1 MSDPTAPSWGLPVFV
16 TEENRARLMAIYD
29 DALRRWP
36 VPFKRSSLRPDTGRP
51 TSLAAAIRVAPPVV
65 MTHPM
70 GVGGFVW
77 SSIIATV
84 SAHRR
89 AYALDTI
96 GDVGRSELAD
106 PDRYPKTGRDYSEW
120 LDDVFAALDLTA
132 ADMIGGS
139 MGGWIAMNHAIYA
152 PDRVRR
158 LVLLGPMGLAPW
170 RATLAVLGPFMS
182 QRLRPT
188 DAKLDAIITRSL
200 GQGERVNRE
209 FRPWM
214 QIMGYTKP
222 RVGQPFHISSRRL
235 RMIKAADPGLPRRC
249 GTASSAI
256 HLPRRSAARR
266 NISGCEIEV
275 LPEAGHVMSVDEPDF
290 VGERIIEFLR

>member
-1 MSDPTAPSWGLPVFV
+1 MVSGQNPELPIFV
-16 TEENRARLMAIYD
+16 TEDNRSRLMAIYD
-29 DALRRWP
+29 DALRGWP
-36 VPFKRSSLRPDTGRP
+36 VRYE
-51 TSLAAAIRVAPPVV
+51 TSCVQTRYGTTHVIKSGDSAAPPVV

-77 SSIIATV
+77 SSIIEIV
-84 SAHRR
+84 SVHRR

-96 GDVGRSELAD
+96 GDVGRSMLAD
-106 PDRYPKTGRDYSEW
+106 LDKYPKTGSDYSTW
-120 LDDVFAALDLTA
+120 LDDVFAALDLSV

-152 PDRVRR
+152 PERVRR

-170 RATLAVLGPFMS
+170 RATLAVLGPFLS

-188 DAKLDAIITRSL
+188 QAKLDAIITRSL
-200 GQGERVNRE
+200 GDGERVNRE

-222 RVGQPFHISSRRL
+222 RVGQPFHIPSRRL
-235 RMIKAADPGLPRRC
+235 RMIGAPTFIFLGGRDGLVGNPAAAARR
-249 GTASSAI
+249 
-256 HLPRRSAARR
+256 ARR
-266 NISGCEIEV
+266 NIAGCQIEV
-275 LPEAGHVMSVDEPDF
+275 LPDAGHVMSVDEPDF
-290 VGERIIEFLR
+290 VGERIVEFLR

>member
-1 MSDPTAPSWGLPVFV
+1 MSDETSSSGEVPVFV
-16 TEENRARLMAIYD
+16 TEANRTRLMAMYA
-29 DALRRWP
+29 DALRHWP
-36 VPFKRSSLRPDTGRP
+36 VPLETFFVATRFGTTHVIASGDPG
-51 TSLAAAIRVAPPVV
+51 APPVV
-65 MTHPM
+65 LTHPM

-77 SSIIATV
+77 SSIIGMV

-106 PDRYPKTGRDYSEW
+106 PDKYPKTGRHYSEW
-120 LDDVFAALDLTA
+120 LDDVFAALDLSA
-132 ADMIGGS
+132 SDMIGGS

-170 RATLAVLGPFMS
+170 RATLAVVGPFMS

-188 DAKLDAIITRSL
+188 DAKLNAIITRSL
-200 GQGERVNRE
+200 GEGERVNRE

-214 QIMGYTKP
+214 QIMGYTKA
-222 RVGQPFHISSRRL
+222 RVGQPFHIPSRRL
-235 RMIKAADPGLPRRC
+235 RMIKAPTLVFLGGKDGLVGPP
-249 GTASSAI
+249 AA
-256 HLPRRSAARR
+256 AARR
-266 NISGCEIEV
+266 ALRNVGKCEIEV
-275 LPEAGHVMSVDEPDF
+275 LPDAGHVMSVDEPDF
-290 VGERIIEFLR
+290 VAKRSIEFLS

>member
-1 MSDPTAPSWGLPVFV
+1 VSDRKRASPEPPIFV
-16 TEENRARLMAIYD
+16 SEENRSLLMAIYD

-36 VPFKRSSLRPDTGRP
+36 VPYETVFVATRYGSTHVIASGDP
-51 TSLAAAIRVAPPVV
+51 AAPPVV
-65 MTHPM
+65 MTHPL

-77 SSIIATV
+77 SSIVGIV

-106 PDRYPKTGRDYSEW
+106 PDKYPKTGANYSRW
-120 LDDVFAALDLTA
+120 LGDVFDSLDLTT

-152 PDRVRR
+152 PERVRR

-170 RATLAVLGPFMS
+170 RATLAVLGPFLS

-200 GQGERVNRE
+200 GEGERVNRE

-222 RVGQPFHISSRRL
+222 RVGQPFHIASRRL
-235 RMIKAADPGLPRRC
+235 RRINAPTLVFLGGRDGLVGPPPAAARR
-249 GTASSAI
+249 
-256 HLPRRSAARR
+256 ARR
-266 NISGCEIEV
+266 NISGCDIEV
-275 LPEAGHVMSVDEPDF
+275 LPNAGHVMSVDEPDF
-290 VGERIIEFLR
+290 VAKRSIEFLS

>member
-1 MSDPTAPSWGLPVFV
+1 MSDRDASARELPIFV
-16 TEENRARLMAIYD
+16 TEENRSRLMAIYD
-29 DALRRWP
+29 DALRHWP
-36 VPFKRSSLRPDTGRP
+36 VPLETFVVETRYGRTHVI
-51 TSLAAAIRVAPPVV
+51 TSGDPAAPPVV

-96 GDVGRSELAD
+96 GDVGRSELAR
-106 PDRYPKTGRDYSEW
+106 PDSYPKTGRNYSAW
-120 LDDVFAALDLTA
+120 LDDVFAALDITM

-152 PDRVRR
+152 PERVRR
-158 LVLLGPMGLAPW
+158 LALVAPMGLAPW

-200 GQGERVNRE
+200 GDGERVNRE

-214 QIMGYTKP
+214 QVMGYTKA
-222 RVGQPFHISSRRL
+222 RVGQPFHIPSRRL
-235 RMIKAADPGLPRRC
+235 RIINAPTLVFLGGKDGLVGSPTAAARR
-249 GTASSAI
+249 
-256 HLPRRSAARR
+256 ARR
-266 NISGCEIEV
+266 NITGCVIEV

-290 VGERIIEFLR
+290 VGDRIVDFLR